1 MPVHTLKAYVGGLE
15 VQLHLSLTMALD
27 RGEWLASRPGHFT
40 PGKESQSPDPVWTFD
55 AYVVS
60 WLCVGDPDH
69 KLVLQRPYLGH
80 ATPCGP

>member
-1 MPVHTLKAYVGGLE
+1 VLKPAVEHGKLTATVSCYVVKKNMPVHTLKAYVGGLE

-60 WLCVGDPDH
+60 
-69 KLVLQRPYLGH
+69 
-80 ATPCGP
+80 